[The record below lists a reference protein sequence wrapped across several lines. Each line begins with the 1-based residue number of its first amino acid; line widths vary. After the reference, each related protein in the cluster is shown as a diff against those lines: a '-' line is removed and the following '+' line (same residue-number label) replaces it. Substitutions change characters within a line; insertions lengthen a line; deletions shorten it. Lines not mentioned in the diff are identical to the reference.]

1 MSSKVL
7 TGLETEAAQPVDW
20 RRVPVAPPKGPHLY
34 SETEPEPPREPT
46 EEERREFEAQVAEAH
61 RRGFREGETAG
72 SQAAAARIDAMVQ
85 QMARSI
91 EEVAGARAR
100 LRREAEVDLV
110 RLAISIARRILR
122 REIGV
127 DPDALNGVARAA
139 LERIAAR
146 ENCRVRVHPS
156 HAQGVSRCLQ
166 SAGVRAELVPDSGL
180 PPGGLVFETAGGILD
195 AGVETQFAEIERGL
209 TDLCR
214 RTEQSR

>member
-7 TGLETEAAQPVDW
+7 SGADADAVQPMDW
-20 RRVPVAPPKGPHLY
+20 RRATASPPQAGHLY
-34 SETEPEPPREPT
+34 SETAPEAPREPT
-46 EEERREFEAQVAEAH
+46 EEQRREFEAQIAEAH
-61 RRGFREGETAG
+61 RRGFREGESAG
-72 SQAAAARIDAMVQ
+72 AQAAAARMDSIVE
-85 QMARSI
+85 QMARAI
-91 EEVAGARAR
+91 EQTAGYRAH

-110 RLAISIARRILR
+110 RLAVSIARRILR
-122 REIGV
+122 REVGV

-156 HAQGVSRCLQ
+156 HAQGVSRYLQ
-166 SAGVRAELVPDSGL
+166 GAGVRAELVPDPGL

-209 TDLCR
+209 TDLSR
-214 RTEQSR
+214 RAEHQR